1 MSARGGRPSKLTP
14 ELRADL
20 CRQIEAGATQI
31 DAAACAGIHRAT
43 FQRWKAAG
51 RKARSGQFRDFY
63 DALKRAEAGFRMTHL
78 QRIANSDPEVETRT
92 RERDGKVLE
101 TIKITRPPDWRRS
114 AWLLER
120 RYPEEFSRRH
130 VKVDA
135 DVKTEEPP
143 DRQRFEIVIVDPV
156 RGPGEDQPLPKGS
169 LP

>member
-1 MSARGGRPSKLTP
+1 MGRPTKLTP

-31 DAAACAGIHRAT
+31 DAAAYAGIHRAT

-120 RYPEEFSRRH
+120 RYPEEFRGQRSTNWS
-130 VKVDA
+130 VKA
-135 DVKTEEPP
+135 
-143 DRQRFEIVIVDPV
+143 RFHPRKSVVIGDFGKRPSTDGW
-156 RGPGEDQPLPKGS
+156 RTPLAKRMTVEKATP
-169 LP
+169 